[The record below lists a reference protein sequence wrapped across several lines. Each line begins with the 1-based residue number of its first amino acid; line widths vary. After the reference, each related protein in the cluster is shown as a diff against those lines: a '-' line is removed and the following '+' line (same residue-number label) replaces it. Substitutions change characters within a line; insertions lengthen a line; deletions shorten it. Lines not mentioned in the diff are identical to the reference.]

1 MKLREQHRR
10 EFDTI
15 ATLVAWSI
23 WKERNNRIFNQQSK
37 SWIELAK
44 AMAEEAVLWKSF
56 NAGVP
61 SVLPLRGRGSQI

>member
-10 EFDTI
+10 GFDTI

-23 WKERNNRIFNQQSK
+23 WKERNKRIFNQQSK
-37 SWIELAK
+37 SWIEVAK
-44 AMAEEAVLWKSF
+44 VMVEEAVLWKSA

-61 SVLPLRGRGSQI
+61 SILSLRGRGSQI